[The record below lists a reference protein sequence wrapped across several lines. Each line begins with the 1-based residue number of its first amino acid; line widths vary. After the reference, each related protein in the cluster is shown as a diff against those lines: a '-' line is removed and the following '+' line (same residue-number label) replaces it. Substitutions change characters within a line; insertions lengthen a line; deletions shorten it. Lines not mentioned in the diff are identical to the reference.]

1 MLGIIMQVPAVADSS
16 MAALNAQN
24 EIGAILQASLPWL
37 APAVVLWLSKLL
49 ASFPIVSM
57 IFTWEWV
64 AKKAREAS
72 PWLNE
77 HVGKRLE
84 KWAWLVNPVLGM
96 LIGTKMGDP
105 ILGLAGGALWG
116 MIRSAVSGFTNG
128 RVDPANALKVKAAA
142 ALLAC
147 SLLLGAGQA
156 SAADEKPVGL
166 LQRFTLSVGGGL
178 ERDLVSGAPVLGFAA
193 VQPGYTLSNN
203 LALRARFS
211 RPFEE
216 RPTWKAE
223 AAVWFVF

>member
-116 MIRSAVSGFTNG
+116 MIRSAVSGFTGG
-128 RVDPANALKVKAAA
+128 RVDPANALKVKAGA
-142 ALLAC
+142 ALIAC
-147 SLLLGAGQA
+147 SLLLGAGSA
-156 SAADEKPVGL
+156 SAADQSGVPL
-166 LQRFTLSVGGGL
+166 LSRFTFSAGAGVQ
-178 ERDLVSGAPVLGFAA
+178 RDLVGEAPVVGFAA
-193 VQPGYTLSNN
+193 VQPGFTVNN
-203 LALRARFS
+203 HVALRLRLS
-211 RPFEE
+211 RPFEATPKWRGE
-216 RPTWKAE
+216 L
-223 AAVWFVF
+223 AAWFVF